1 MDKDCKGGTGMAA
14 NKRRSAFNTRQYM
27 LSKDFEV
34 FYYSDL
40 NFGSVGSHSHDYYEI
55 YFFSG
60 GDVMMDIS
68 GSLHRLT
75 PGDLIIIPPGVMHR
89 AVISDGTVPYRRFVF
104 WISRDYFS
112 ELAGRSE
119 DFVYALR
126 RAERIG
132 GGVFHFNIA
141 ASNVMHSKL
150 FALLDEVHSMK
161 FARDS
166 FIVTE
171 ISDLLLYIGRSI
183 YDSEVSKR
191 DSESSAYEALTAYID
206 THLDEDLSLGKIAD
220 DLYLS
225 KYYISHMFRENT
237 GMTLHSYIL
246 MRRLKSAELAMR
258 DGATANE
265 AAAVSGFSD
274 YSGFYRAFRKEYGI
288 SPSEYT
294 KRLAGETAAERE

>member
-1 MDKDCKGGTGMAA
+1 MAA
-14 NKRRSAFNTRQYM
+14 NKRRSAFNSRQYM
-27 LSKDFEV
+27 LSEDFEV
-34 FYYSDL
+34 FYYSDIG
-40 NFGSVGSHSHDYYEI
+40 FKSVGSHSHDYYEI

-68 GSLHRLT
+68 GSLHRLSE
-75 PGDLIIIPPGVMHR
+75 GDLIIIPPGVMHR
-89 AVISDGTVPYRRFVF
+89 AVINDGSIPYRRFVF

-119 DFVYALR
+119 DFIYALR
-126 RAERIG
+126 RAEGIG

-150 FALLDEVHSMK
+150 FSLLDEVHSMR

-166 FIVTE
+166 FIATA

-183 YDSEVSKR
+183 YESEMSKQ
-191 DSESSAYEALTAYID
+191 DPDISAYESITAYIE
-206 THLDEDLSLGKIAD
+206 THLEEDLSLAKISEA
-220 DLYLS
+220 LYLS

-237 GMTLHSYIL
+237 GMTIHNYIL

-258 DGATANE
+258 DGASANE

-274 YSGFYRAFRKEYGI
+274 YSGFYRAFRKEYGV
-288 SPSEYT
+288 SPSEYARGLT
-294 KRLAGETAAERE
+294 VTPAGKE